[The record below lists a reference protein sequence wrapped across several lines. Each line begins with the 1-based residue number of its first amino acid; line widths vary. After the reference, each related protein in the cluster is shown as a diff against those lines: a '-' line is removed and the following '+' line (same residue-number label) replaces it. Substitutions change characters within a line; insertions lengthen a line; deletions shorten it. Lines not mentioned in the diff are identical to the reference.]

1 MFYAKHRSRRKKM
14 KFVKGIAM
22 LLCLVTIFTSVWFT
36 GNIVMA
42 EDGVSNAE
50 LYELLIKAE
59 SKSEFDTI
67 CNRLSDDEIS
77 EFEKWLGDNEKM
89 DELQAHITDL
99 YSKEPIP
106 ETVVFTEAG
115 PFLPAVDVNH
125 RKGLLAASKKSY
137 DNGIFLNKVVK
148 KNDDGTYTITLESFT
163 TGDVKTTIKTTPV
176 DIVLV
181 IDQSGSMAYDFE
193 GENTSNVQNRR

>member
-59 SKSEFDTI
+59 SKSEFEHTSFGKVKRKQQKSSIHAGLRRDGS
-67 CNRLSDDEIS
+67 RSDSSLSDGQRAEI
-77 EFEKWLGDNEKM
+77 
-89 DELQAHITDL
+89 
-99 YSKEPIP
+99 
-106 ETVVFTEAG
+106 
-115 PFLPAVDVNH
+115 
-125 RKGLLAASKKSY
+125 
-137 DNGIFLNKVVK
+137 
-148 KNDDGTYTITLESFT
+148 TI
-163 TGDVKTTIKTTPV
+163 
-176 DIVLV
+176 
-181 IDQSGSMAYDFE
+181 A
-193 GENTSNVQNRR
+193 

>member
-1 MFYAKHRSRRKKM
+1 M

-77 EFEKWLGDNEKM
+77 EFEKWLGDNEK
-89 DELQAHITDL
+89 
-99 YSKEPIP
+99 
-106 ETVVFTEAG
+106 
-115 PFLPAVDVNH
+115 
-125 RKGLLAASKKSY
+125 
-137 DNGIFLNKVVK
+137 NG
-148 KNDDGTYTITLESFT
+148 
-163 TGDVKTTIKTTPV
+163 
-176 DIVLV
+176 
-181 IDQSGSMAYDFE
+181 
-193 GENTSNVQNRR
+193 